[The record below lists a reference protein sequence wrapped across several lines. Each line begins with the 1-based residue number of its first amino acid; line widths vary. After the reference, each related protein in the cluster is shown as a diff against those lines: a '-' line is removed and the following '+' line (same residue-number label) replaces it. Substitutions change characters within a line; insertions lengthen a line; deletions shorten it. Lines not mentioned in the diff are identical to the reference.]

1 VQAAHH
7 VGAHPSESDYA
18 DLHRHRLPRQ
28 GRVGGPL
35 GEQSAIGSVDAVA
48 SSDFD
53 RRDLDRDIAMATAA
67 HRRLLDDLD
76 RLLVADELDVG
87 ASSALPGWS
96 VGHVI
101 THVTNSGDGHALI
114 FEAAARGEVGQQYPH
129 GLEGREADIEAGA
142 PRPAGV
148 QVAGLRTSIERLE
161 ALWAASTWDGT
172 GIVAMGAEVP
182 LADLPFFRLREAAIH
197 HVDLRVGFGFD
208 DLPPPY
214 VRLELRWMEM
224 LWRARQPMGLTT
236 LPPAALALAP
246 PVRLAWL
253 MGRTTVEGLAPAE
266 IF

>member
-1 VQAAHH
+1 VAAPGDVQ
-7 VGAHPSESDYA
+7 
-18 DLHRHRLPRQ
+18 
-28 GRVGGPL
+28 
-35 GEQSAIGSVDAVA
+35 
-48 SSDFD
+48 
-53 RRDLDRDIAMATAA
+53 RDIDRDIAMATSA

-76 RLLVADELDVG
+76 RLLVADQLDVG

-114 FEAAARGEVGQQYPH
+114 FEAAARGEVGRQYPH
-129 GLEGREADIEAGA
+129 GLVGREADIEAGA
-142 PRPAGV
+142 PRPASV

-161 ALWAASTWDGT
+161 ALWAESTWDGT
-172 GIVAMGAEVP
+172 GIVALGAELP
-182 LADLPFFRLREAAIH
+182 LADLPFLRMREVAIH
-197 HVDLRVGFGFD
+197 HVDLRIGLGFD

-224 LWRARQPMGLTT
+224 LWQARQPMGLTT

-246 PVRLAWL
+246 PARLAWL
-253 MGRTTVEGLAPAE
+253 MGRTTVEGLAPAD